1 MSTLKEKAQSILD
14 EKNSKILPENI
25 KNGIQ
30 IFDITGE
37 YEGENIAESRIV
49 HFIKTYSKCTV
60 YIETKADNSTILN
73 SLNSFDTNINIE
85 ATIVAL
91 NRSDET
97 VNIKI
102 NDECYK
108 NFLLMQEDAKKY
120 GYGSYKR
127 YGDDR
132 EAYWIERGYK
142 PEYYNFFNDGMR
154 WSTSCEFC

>member
-25 KNGIQ
+25 KSGIQ
-30 IFDITGE
+30 IFNITGE
-37 YEGENIAESRIV
+37 YEGENISESRIV

-73 SLNSFDTNINIE
+73 SLNILDPIE
-85 ATIVAL
+85 CSIVVL

-102 NDECYK
+102 NEYD
-108 NFLLMQEDAKKY
+108 
-120 GYGSYKR
+120 G
-127 YGDDR
+127 R
-132 EAYWIERGYK
+132 EWQIINNLAPGESRS
-142 PEYYNFFNDGMR
+142 FN
-154 WSTSCEFC
+154 TSNYSISMLIAFTAENI

>member
-1 MSTLKEKAQSILD
+1 MNYLMLVNKDNPLD
-14 EKNSKILPENI
+14 NEFIPSNLVEVLSKYKDDI
-25 KNGIQ
+25 K
-30 IFDITGE
+30 
-37 YEGENIAESRIV
+37 V
-49 HFIKTYSKCTV
+49 
-60 YIETKADNSTILN
+60 
-73 SLNSFDTNINIE
+73 
-85 ATIVAL
+85 
-91 NRSDET
+91 
-97 VNIKI
+97 

-132 EAYWIERGYK
+132 EAYWIEKGYK